1 MSCMTMQGLFVD
13 VVAHW
18 LMNQK
23 SVVSGVTAIP
33 LFG

>member
-1 MSCMTMQGLFVD
+1 MTMQGLFEE

-23 SVVSGVTAIP
+23 SVVFGAAAIP